1 MSDTVTAYRPSV
13 GDRVHVDPEGL
24 GVPPGVVGRTFVVA
38 KVNPKNVKCSATDGG
53 RGINF
58 PAYLLVPGDAP
69 AAPARAAV
77 VGLPFVPREFF
88 TLGEVVTLKRP
99 MAGTPADLPYV
110 VMKDDGRGKVN
121 VAPLGG
127 DRDRYVRVPT
137 AGLVKRD
144 LTWLAEHLV
153 ASL

>member
-1 MSDTVTAYRPSV
+1 MSETTTAYRPKV
-13 GDRVHVDPEGL
+13 GDRVHVDPEGM
-24 GVPPGVVGRTFVVA
+24 GVPGGVVGRTFVVT
-38 KVNPKNVKCSATDGG
+38 KVNPTNVKCEATDGG

-58 PAYLLVPGDAP
+58 PAYLLVQGDAP
-69 AAPARAAV
+69 AASAAV
-77 VGLPFVPREFF
+77 GVPFVQREFF
-88 TLGEVVTLKRP
+88 VIGEVVTLKRP

-127 DRDRYVRVPT
+127 DRDRYVRVPH

-144 LTWLAEHLV
+144 LAWLAEHLI
-153 ASL
+153 AGM